1 MTIKSS
7 LLLLL
12 LMAWN
17 FNNLAQISNA
27 TKGSLYIQE
36 VADQVEPVKIL
47 HAEHLYIDL
56 IRDLWA
62 RKGEKEWNIAFG
74 ITDKLRFDSH
84 EALIEYDWA
93 PINRVGF
100 EGELPFTFYSGI
112 PEAYQDAIPSHQ
124 L

>member
-56 IRDLWA
+56 IRDL
-62 RKGEKEWNIAFG
+62 
-74 ITDKLRFDSH
+74 
-84 EALIEYDWA
+84 
-93 PINRVGF
+93 
-100 EGELPFTFYSGI
+100 
-112 PEAYQDAIPSHQ
+112 
-124 L
+124 